1 MTRHL
6 PKISF
11 PAALAALALGCAT
24 PAKQAAPQPP
34 PLPRHQ
40 ETDTRTATATVQS
53 IDQATRRVTL
63 KEEDGN
69 VSTFTAGPL
78 VRNLDQIQAGDK
90 VAVTYTETFTIE
102 VRRADGSQPAVTE
115 RSTGDRTETGGK
127 PGGTVAH
134 ETTISAKVTAVDRES
149 GKLTVK
155 GPEGNL
161 RVIQLK
167 DPKSLE
173 NVKIGDLVVATYGES
188 LGVAVEKVSATR

>member
-1 MTRHL
+1 MTHHVR
-6 PKISF
+6 KIAF

-24 PAKQAAPQPP
+24 PAKQAPQSS

-40 ETDTRTATATVQS
+40 ETNTRTATATVQS

-69 VSTFTAGPL
+69 VTTFTAGPL

-102 VRRADGSQPAVTE
+102 VKRADGSQPAVTE
-115 RSTGDRTETGGK
+115 RSTGERAEQGGM
-127 PGGTVAH
+127 PGGSVAR
-134 ETTISAKVTAVDRES
+134 ETTISATITAVDRES
-149 GKLTVK
+149 GRLTVK
-155 GPEGNL
+155 GPEGNM
-161 RVIQLK
+161 RVIQVK

-173 NVKIGDLVVATYGES
+173 SVKIGDLVVATYGES
-188 LGVAVEKVSATR
+188 LGVAVEKVSAK